1 MGSQFLLWLQ
11 AARATSQSGIFLLWQ
26 TLMWQ
31 KIAFFKSK
39 NVFSIGYVKK
49 LPICMHPSNACL
61 LSLTKTKRKILLH
74 RGIAWVTLFIVLLL
88 DLMIQRRWKKTS
100 LDQAQAQQK
109 GSLLILMFFVLFFH
123 VVCKISNFNMW
134 TAKHLAKVLVLS
146 LLYLIC
152 QQYADFPF

>member
-109 GSLLILMFFVLFFH
+109 GLPKQCPSFRRRSNNKQFPIANGKFLLHF
-123 VVCKISNFNMW
+123 KNF
-134 TAKHLAKVLVLS
+134 
-146 LLYLIC
+146 
-152 QQYADFPF
+152 Q